1 MRNHAANQERREQVR
16 LTRIGLLTALGLA
29 SLTHAQSIP
38 QVPAAVVDRAR
49 NNVYGA
55 ERTEDPATVSSI
67 SVEFGKNI
75 MIPVA
80 LGFTNRF
87 VTPFADPVVVS
98 TSLSMAGQNGTGEVL
113 IRNNT
118 VYVSTTK
125 DYPVTMFITQRD
137 SEQYAISLT
146 LLPRRIP
153 PREIV
158 FTIDGYTAVRTAEH
172 KEPGAGRDDSRTA
185 QIKSVLRA
193 VALNEI
199 PSGFELQNITP
210 GSYRPDCSGGDAEV
224 SFDGGQLL
232 TGSRFDVLIGTV
244 RNRGTSVVQTD
255 EKICAGRGTAAVALW
270 PRIMLQPG
278 ESTEIY
284 VVTDKSAVSG
294 NDGFRP
300 NLLRGK

>member
-1 MRNHAANQERREQVR
+1 MR

-55 ERTEDPATVSSI
+55 DRTEDPATVSSI

-158 FTIDGYTAVRTAEH
+158 FTIDGYTAARTAEH

-199 PSGFELQNITP
+199 PSGF
-210 GSYRPDCSGGDAEV
+210 
-224 SFDGGQLL
+224 GGQLL

-284 VVTDKSAVSG
+284 VVTDKSGFSG

>member
-1 MRNHAANQERREQVR
+1 M
-16 LTRIGLLTALGLA
+16 
-29 SLTHAQSIP
+29 
-38 QVPAAVVDRAR
+38 
-49 NNVYGA
+49 
-55 ERTEDPATVSSI
+55 
-67 SVEFGKNI
+67 
-75 MIPVA
+75 
-80 LGFTNRF
+80 
-87 VTPFADPVVVS
+87 
-98 TSLSMAGQNGTGEVL
+98 
-113 IRNNT
+113 
-118 VYVSTTK
+118 
-125 DYPVTMFITQRD
+125 
-137 SEQYAISLT
+137 
-146 LLPRRIP
+146 
-153 PREIV
+153 
-158 FTIDGYTAVRTAEH
+158 TAE
-172 KEPGAGRDDSRTA
+172 PA

-284 VVTDKSAVSG
+284 VVTDKSGFSG

>member
-55 ERTEDPATVSSI
+55 DRTEDPATVSSI

-158 FTIDGYTAVRTAEH
+158 FTIDGYTAAR
-172 KEPGAGRDDSRTA
+172 
-185 QIKSVLRA
+185 
-193 VALNEI
+193 
-199 PSGFELQNITP
+199 
-210 GSYRPDCSGGDAEV
+210 
-224 SFDGGQLL
+224 
-232 TGSRFDVLIGTV
+232 
-244 RNRGTSVVQTD
+244 
-255 EKICAGRGTAAVALW
+255 
-270 PRIMLQPG
+270 
-278 ESTEIY
+278 
-284 VVTDKSAVSG
+284 
-294 NDGFRP
+294 
-300 NLLRGK
+300 